1 MSPDVANSLLA
12 DPQTAALGGKLVEL
26 TALFADLKGFTSFSE
41 QAAPGEIVEMLN
53 RYHTAAV
60 PIVLGNGGTIVQF
73 VGDALLALFN
83 APAEQ
88 PHHALSAAK
97 AALAMQEAAEE
108 IARGMPGYPR
118 FRIGINTGLA
128 LVGNIG
134 SPELRGFNAMGDCVN
149 VAARLEGVADPGT
162 VVIGQSTL
170 DQIGPGA
177 TTHSLGWLSLKGKE
191 QSVNAYVLSAL
202 P

>member
-1 MSPDVANSLLA
+1 
-12 DPQTAALGGKLVEL
+12 
-26 TALFADLKGFTSFSE
+26 
-41 QAAPGEIVEMLN
+41 
-53 RYHTAAV
+53 
-60 PIVLGNGGTIVQF
+60 

-88 PHHALSAAK
+88 PDHALAAAR

-118 FRIGINTGLA
+118 FRIGVNTGLA

-177 TTHSLGWLSLKGKE
+177 TTHALGWLNLKGKE
-191 QSVNAYVLSAL
+191 QPVHAYVLSGL
-202 P
+202 T